1 MKDLKVLLTD
11 FHYKKEFTPVENITA
26 GVLYTVLGLPS
37 AVYWAVAKTRN
48 FLYKKR
54 ILKSYKSPLYTISVG
69 NITTGGTG
77 KTPITAEIANYLA
90 KKGGFP
96 AILSRGYGGKLNNKN
111 VNVISDGL
119 TINHTAIEAGD
130 EPFWLSK
137 HCKNTAVLTCSS
149 RVKSAKF
156 AKENLN
162 CTALI
167 LDDGFQHLKLQ
178 RDLNILVVDSEKKFS
193 NGCMLPLGALRE
205 PLSSIKRADKIVVVN
220 KSFNDKK
227 AKAYARFL
235 RKKYSIP
242 VFVCSMVP
250 DEIYNIKTNEKLSDS
265 AAVIAFSAISLIV
278 SSIMIAIITYASVI
292 ERIKEIGVLR
302 SLGARKR
309 DVGRVFIA
317 EAAIIGFVSA
327 IIAIIVTLIIN
338 LIINIVLGNLVGI
351 STIASLNIVTAIAMM
366 VLCIGLNVI
375 ASLAPAVMASK
386 KDPVVALRS
395 E

>member
-1 MKDLKVLLTD
+1 MKDIKVLLTD
-11 FHYKKEFTPVENITA
+11 FHYKKEFTPVEKITA

-265 AAVIAFSAISLIV
+265 AAVIAFSAIGQPEQFYKFLRGYDVVGTQDFPDHHIYTKEDLDTLYKLKEKYVAQALITTEKDAV
-278 SSIMIAIITYASVI
+278 KL
-292 ERIKEIGVLR
+292 KEIAPENTDIYALKLKPVLD
-302 SLGARKR
+302 LK
-309 DVGRVFIA
+309 
-317 EAAIIGFVSA
+317 
-327 IIAIIVTLIIN
+327 
-338 LIINIVLGNLVGI
+338 
-351 STIASLNIVTAIAMM
+351 
-366 VLCIGLNVI
+366 GLLE
-375 ASLAPAVMASK
+375 S
-386 KDPVVALRS
+386 D
-395 E
+395 EQ